1 MTRRIACHAA
11 VVTTDG
17 CSSLITKLLWWNSMV
32 TKDSGV
38 SKHRLMVRGVV
49 SVMVPP
55 RTTVR
60 AISKGLH
67 AQQAITRR
75 FVGDGAN
82 NHTIIAIPAVY
93 RIPRLIAHIHMAN
106 CIVIK
111 APIEDCRCEATNR
124 PLIQPP
130 ANRSND
136 EHAKDK
142 DWYRDFVEE
151 EFTHTI
157 IVNYYCKIC
166 QFIPKIPLHAE
177 VF

>member
-1 MTRRIACHAA
+1 
-11 VVTTDG
+11 
-17 CSSLITKLLWWNSMV
+17 MV

-38 SKHRLMVRGVV
+38 SKYRLRVREVV

-67 AQQAITRR
+67 AQQAIARR
-75 FVGDGAN
+75 FVSDSADN
-82 NHTIIAIPAVY
+82 KAVLSIPGL
-93 RIPRLIAHIHMAN
+93 RGIPRLIAHIHMAN

-111 APIEDCRCEATNR
+111 APIKDRRCEATNR

-130 ANRSND
+130 ANRRND

-151 EFTHTI
+151 EFTHI
-157 IVNYYCKIC
+157 VIVNYYCKIC
-166 QFIPKIPLHAE
+166 QFIPKIPLLAE

>member
-1 MTRRIACHAA
+1 MARRIACHAA
-11 VVTTDG
+11 VVTADG
-17 CSSLITKLLWWNSMV
+17 CSSLITKLLWWNSMI

-38 SKHRLMVRGVV
+38 SKYRLRVGEVV

-55 RTTVR
+55 RTPMWTIR
-60 AISKGLH
+60 KWLH
-67 AQQAITRR
+67 AQQAIARR

-106 CIVIK
+106 CITIE
-111 APIEDCRCEATNR
+111 ASIEDRRCKAADR
-124 PLIQPP
+124 HIIQPP
-130 ANRSND
+130 ANHRND
-136 EHAKDK
+136 EHTKDK

-151 EFTHTI
+151 EFTHI
-157 IVNYYCKIC
+157 VIVNYYCKIC
-166 QFIPKIPLHAE
+166 QFIPKIPLYAE